1 MSAVIFDLD
10 GTLIDASRDIH
21 ACACAM
27 FAAEGLP
34 PLDLPTVKGF
44 VGKGLG
50 NLVSRCIAARG
61 LDDTPDRHARMYA
74 TFHAAYETAVAQTVL
89 YPNVLAA
96 LDALK
101 AEGYRLALCTNK
113 PQGPTRAVVAH
124 LGLAPYFDAYAF
136 GDGPYPRKPDPAP
149 VRHIVDQL
157 PARRFLYVGDS
168 EVDAETARN
177 AGLPMA
183 LFTEGFRTTP
193 VAQLYHDATFADF
206 ADLPAIAARLAPRPE

>member
-124 LGLAPYFDAYAF
+124 LKRCSL
-136 GDGPYPRKPDPAP
+136 
-149 VRHIVDQL
+149 
-157 PARRFLYVGDS
+157 RRGSALV
-168 EVDAETARN
+168 ETACVAEGAATDRLSGKGN
-177 AGLPMA
+177 RVAGENPSA
-183 LFTEGFRTTP
+183 S
-193 VAQLYHDATFADF
+193 LYE
-206 ADLPAIAARLAPRPE
+206 LESRL